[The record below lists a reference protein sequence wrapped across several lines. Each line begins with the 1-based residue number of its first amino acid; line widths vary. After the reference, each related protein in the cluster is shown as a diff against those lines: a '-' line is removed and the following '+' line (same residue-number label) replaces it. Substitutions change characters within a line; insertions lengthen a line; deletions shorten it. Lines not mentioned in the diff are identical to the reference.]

1 MGEATELIFLS
12 DTYKFESTA
21 NILSTGSD
29 PKGNFVVLDKTIFYP
44 QSGGQPSDTGL
55 IQLDDSS
62 SLTVTF
68 VAFNGEIVNH
78 YVKEE
83 TLNETALKGKSV
95 TLKLDQERRLLN
107 AKSHSAGHLMGDIV
121 EKLAP
126 ELVGVKGF
134 HFPEGPNVEFT
145 GKLTSFTSEELMQK
159 VNDIMKA
166 DIFEGKA
173 VKAEGVK
180 NRIVSVGDY
189 KGCPCGGTHLKNV
202 NELKE
207 VTVKKI
213 KFKSGVT
220 KISYTFL

>member
-1 MGEATELIFLS
+1 MGEATELLFLS
-12 DTYKFESTA
+12 DTYKFESKA
-21 NILSTGSD
+21 SILSTGSD
-29 PKGNFVVLDKTIFYP
+29 QKGNFVVLDKTIFYP

-55 IQLDDSS
+55 IQLDDSN

-68 VAFNGEIVNH
+68 VAFNSEIVNH

-83 TLNETALKGKSV
+83 TLDECALKGKSV

-159 VNDIMKA
+159 VNEIMKA
-166 DIFEGKA
+166 DILEGKA

>member
-1 MGEATELIFLS
+1 MSEATELLFLN
-12 DTYKFESTA
+12 DTYKFEAAA
-21 NILSTGSD
+21 NVLSTGSD
-29 PKGNFVVLDKTIFYP
+29 PKGNFIVLDKTIFYP

-55 IQLDDSS
+55 IQLDQFS

-78 YVKEE
+78 YFKEE
-83 TLNETALKGKSV
+83 TLEESSLKGKSV
-95 TLKLDQERRLLN
+95 ALKLDQERRLLN
-107 AKSHSAGHLMGDIV
+107 AKSHSAGHLMGDVV
-121 EKLAP
+121 EKLCP

-145 GKLTSFTSEELMQK
+145 GKLTSFTPEELLK
-159 VNDIMKA
+159 RVNEILKSDIL
-166 DIFEGKA
+166 EGREI
-173 VKAEGVK
+173 KAEGVK
-180 NRIVSVGDY
+180 NRVVSVGDY

-213 KFKSGVT
+213 KFKSGIT